1 VVERTFIVCTGSKE
15 IQQLERESSELRDL
29 IPQSSELRDLIP
41 RGSMLIAERHVTDG
55 CAAGWSR
62 RDRESHTDS
71 RGRSVQ
77 PCISG
82 GRFGV
87 HGLTLL
93 AMPASRLLGLRVSSH
108 LKRRHSGR
116 VGEPELGTEHWQ
128 LETGLRTAT
137 QKLDWSCTDLQPGCK
152 LTQPQADDDNFG
164 AASSCVRVG
173 SQTLDPAGAAGPLSM
188 PGFHVF

>member
-1 VVERTFIVCTGSKE
+1 
-15 IQQLERESSELRDL
+15 
-29 IPQSSELRDLIP
+29 
-41 RGSMLIAERHVTDG
+41 MLIAERHVTDG
-55 CAAGWSR
+55 CVAGWSR
-62 RDRESHTDS
+62 RDRESHKDP

-87 HGLTLL
+87 HGLTRL
-93 AMPASRLLGLRVSSH
+93 AMPASRLLGLRVSSSN

-137 QKLDWSCTDLQPGCK
+137 QPEKLDWSCTDLQPG
-152 LTQPQADDDNFG
+152 L
-164 AASSCVRVG
+164 
-173 SQTLDPAGAAGPLSM
+173 
-188 PGFHVF
+188 